1 MPDRVPVPGR
11 GHVARDQAAVDDL
24 ITRLVIAR
32 LLQEDAADLLA
43 RDRRDELAAL
53 NREASGIE
61 ELMGADRRLQ
71 QEGLLTELE
80 FAGGRRRHQAQ
91 LARVRQQ
98 MADAGQADVLAQL
111 VGTEAS
117 QDRREAAVR
126 DKWARLGLD
135 RRRAVVAALMT
146 VAIMPAT
153 RGRPAGWRPGTSYF
167 DPRSVRID
175 WRR

>member
-1 MPDRVPVPGR
+1 
-11 GHVARDQAAVDDL
+11 VARDQAAVDDL

-32 LLQEDAADLLA
+32 LSQEDAAGLLA

-61 ELMGADRRLQ
+61 ELMSADRRLQ
-71 QEGLLTELE
+71 QERLLTELE

-98 MADAGQADVLAQL
+98 IADAGQADVLAQL

-135 RRRAVVAALMT
+135 RRRAVGGRADDGCDHACGPGPSGRVASGHELL
-146 VAIMPAT
+146 
-153 RGRPAGWRPGTSYF
+153 
-167 DPRSVRID
+167 
-175 WRR
+175 